1 LQWIKS
7 ALLDI
12 CSKID
17 LYEESKKKSSL
28 KNDFFFISIKHDGI
42 YLSDIKIIDKKAEL
56 QMAIF
61 KILLRHHTLSSIES
75 KRSSLNAYQI
85 AAELEKQGFAITDVE
100 RQIRQAIYKIK
111 TNILKS
117 HDRRAFEEVIL
128 SQIGYGYYIG
138 KNVVIISAEK

>member
-1 LQWIKS
+1 
-7 ALLDI
+7 
-12 CSKID
+12 
-17 LYEESKKKSSL
+17 
-28 KNDFFFISIKHDGI
+28 
-42 YLSDIKIIDKKAEL
+42 
-56 QMAIF
+56 
-61 KILLRHHTLSSIES
+61 LRHHTLSLIES
-75 KRSSLNAYQI
+75 KRNSLNAYQI
-85 AAELEKQGFAITDVE
+85 AAELEKQGFTITDVE